1 VFKIFAFLVG
11 SEWSA
16 PSLLSGVILVFSFFW
31 LFIYENRFFGC
42 LLNLFESVS
51 NISRKIF
58 KEKSDI
64 CAEILDKIFT
74 KSLTSGKVPSDWN
87 HANVAPMYKKG
98 DKLP

>member
-42 LLNLFESVS
+42 LLNPERLVRNKKYSKQYK
-51 NISRKIF
+51 NIKKI
-58 KEKSDI
+58 
-64 CAEILDKIFT
+64 L
-74 KSLTSGKVPSDWN
+74 V
-87 HANVAPMYKKG
+87 
-98 DKLP
+98 